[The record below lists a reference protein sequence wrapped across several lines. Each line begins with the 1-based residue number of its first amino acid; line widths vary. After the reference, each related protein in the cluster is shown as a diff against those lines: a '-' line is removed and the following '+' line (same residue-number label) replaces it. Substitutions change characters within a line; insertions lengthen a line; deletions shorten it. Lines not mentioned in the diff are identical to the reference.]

1 MHVCVTGDR
10 PRHSHSHSHLN
21 EIRRYHFGL
30 SSAFLKRA
38 AWYVTI
44 LTTNA
49 AIVQFPRQVFS
60 PQAPRASSMRS
71 PKVEVLLLMGDAIL
85 LPASHCIRRHIE
97 ISREHGGAGFKAS
110 PDPCNAGRGHFCCT
124 ARHLG
129 RLERQ
134 LSLGVRQGFMETA
147 NQFIFIEG
155 VFFVHRYSF
164 FICSASSRIA
174 FFPCAERLSALP
186 FVKT

>member
-49 AIVQFPRQVFS
+49 ARVQFPRQVFSPQAPRPSSMRSRRYHFGLSSAFLKRAAWYVTILTTNAARVQFPRQVFS

-71 PKVEVLLLMGDAIL
+71 PKVEVLLLMGDGDSSPSL
-85 LPASHCIRRHIE
+85 SLYQASH
-97 ISREHGGAGFKAS
+97 
-110 PDPCNAGRGHFCCT
+110 
-124 ARHLG
+124 
-129 RLERQ
+129 
-134 LSLGVRQGFMETA
+134 
-147 NQFIFIEG
+147 
-155 VFFVHRYSF
+155 
-164 FICSASSRIA
+164 
-174 FFPCAERLSALP
+174 
-186 FVKT
+186 